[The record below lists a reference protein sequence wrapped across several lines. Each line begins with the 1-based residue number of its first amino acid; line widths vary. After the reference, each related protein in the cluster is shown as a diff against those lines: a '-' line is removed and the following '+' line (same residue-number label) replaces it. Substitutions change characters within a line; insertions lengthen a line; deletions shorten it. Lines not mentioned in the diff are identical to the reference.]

1 MPEFENSDLL
11 PEIIIDDS
19 ADGYVETDDEM
30 EEEEEEPAEKSRPP
44 ASEIF
49 HSQSQQEEPV
59 LEVRMSDEELPEE
72 RQPEPAPQLSVQPIP
87 KPKRQASAKQRE
99 HLARIRVKAAE
110 SRRQKTAQRQQQH
123 RPATARSTPHPTFS
137 EGDVDR
143 LLDRYKERRR
153 VKKAVKTKPDSS
165 VLQQSPAQTINA
177 DLHTVAPVDDPWA
190 ECFL

>member
-1 MPEFENSDLL
+1 MPDSDLL
-11 PEIIIDDS
+11 PEIVIDDS

-30 EEEEEEPAEKSRPP
+30 EEDELVAVKSRPP

-49 HSQSQQEEPV
+49 HSQSQQDEPV
-59 LEVRMSDEELPEE
+59 LEVEMPDEELPEE
-72 RQPEPAPQLSVQPIP
+72 RQPEPAPELSIEPIA

-110 SRRQKTAQRQQQH
+110 SRRQKTAQRRQQQQ

-137 EGDVDR
+137 DGDVDR
-143 LLDRYKERRR
+143 LLDRYKERRKA
-153 VKKAVKTKPDSS
+153 KKAVKTKPDSS
-165 VLQQSPAQTINA
+165 ALQQSPAQTINA

>member
-1 MPEFENSDLL
+1 MPETDLL
-11 PEIIIDDS
+11 PEIVIDDT
-19 ADGYVETDDEM
+19 ADGYVETD
-30 EEEEEEPAEKSRPP
+30 EEPQSEEEPPAKSRPP

-49 HSQSQQEEPV
+49 QGSTRPPSPEPV
-59 LEVRMSDEELPEE
+59 LEVEQSDEEPAAE
-72 RQPEPAPQLSVQPIP
+72 PEPQPAPELSIQPIK

-110 SRRQKTAQRQQQH
+110 SRRKQATQKP

-137 EGDVDR
+137 DGDVDR
-143 LLDRYKERRR
+143 LLDRYKERRKA
-153 VKKAVKTKPDSS
+153 KKAVKTKPDSS
-165 VLQQSPAQTINA
+165 ALQQSPAQTINA